1 MSWPVL
7 VFDIESI
14 PDIAGLRALR
24 GSPADST
31 DAQVHEGWVQ
41 ERKEKGQ
48 SDFMPLH
55 LQRILVLSCV
65 FRNAEG
71 LRIHSFVDRD
81 NASEGKI
88 IQTFFNT
95 LEKHTPQLVSWN
107 GGGFDLPVL
116 HYRGL
121 QHGVVA
127 DRYWSMGEGGSAD
140 DREFK
145 WNNYISRYHM
155 RHLDLMD
162 LLAMYQPK
170 NNAPLDAMAKL
181 CGFPGKLGMDGS
193 MVYRSY
199 LEGKLEDIRRYCET
213 DVMNTYLLYCR
224 FQKMR
229 GGLLEKEYD
238 QEIEL
243 VKETLG
249 NLAPSETHWD
259 EYLKAWH

>member
-7 VFDIESI
+7 VFDVESI

-24 GSPADST
+24 AASTDAT
-31 DAQVHEGWVQ
+31 DAQVYQSWQQ
-41 ERKEKGQ
+41 ERKDKGQ
-48 SDFMPLH
+48 SDFMPLY
-55 LQRILVLSCV
+55 LQRVLVISCV
-65 FRNAEG
+65 FRSAEG
-71 LRIHSFVDRD
+71 LRVHSFVDRD
-81 NASEGKI
+81 NASEGKV
-88 IQTFFNT
+88 IQNFFT
-95 LEKHTPQLVSWN
+95 TVEKKTPQLVSWN

-121 QHGVVA
+121 RHGVVA
-127 DRYWSMGEGGSAD
+127 DRYWDLGEA

-162 LLAMYQPK
+162 LLALYQPR

-193 MVYRSY
+193 QVFAAF

-229 GGLLEKEYD
+229 AGLSEAEYE
-238 QEIEL
+238 QEIAMVKSTLAEL
-243 VKETLG
+243 AANE
-249 NLAPSETHWD
+249 PHWG
-259 EYLKAWH
+259 EYLAAWQ

>member
-1 MSWPVL
+1 MTWPVL

-14 PDIAGLRALR
+14 PDVAGLRLLR
-24 GSPADST
+24 GAPAEQT
-31 DAQVHEGWVQ
+31 DAQVWESWCL

-48 SDFMPLH
+48 GDFAPLH
-55 LQRILVLSCV
+55 LQRVLVISCV
-65 FRNAEG
+65 FRSGEG

-81 NASEGKI
+81 GASEGKVV
-88 IQTFFNT
+88 QSFFSSI
-95 LEKHTPQLVSWN
+95 EKHVPQLVSWN

-121 QHGVVA
+121 RHGVVA
-127 DRYWSMGEGGSAD
+127 DKYWDLGDD

-162 LLAMYQPK
+162 LLAMYQPRAS
-170 NNAPLDAMAKL
+170 APLDAMAKL

-193 MVYRSY
+193 QVYPAY
-199 LEGKLEDIRRYCET
+199 LDGKLEDIRRYCET

-224 FQKMR
+224 YQKMR
-229 GGLLEKEYD
+229 AGLTEAEYT
-238 QEIEL
+238 QEIAL
-243 VKETLG
+243 VKDTLAG
-249 NLAPSETHWD
+249 LAGMEPHWR
-259 EYLKAWH
+259 EYLDAWV